1 MNLIERVAQDNGIV
15 DFKAAPDIIK
25 CKVYKLMLVEIFTML
40 RKENLLHL
48 PKETLMT
55 FLESLRET
63 IDGFYDLRSSNSI
76 GAELYECLRQTMPVI
91 REAYSHLLAAL
102 ALLEEAGETFEY
114 FQQLQSCTDNM
125 YTAIEQ
131 LQAVEL

>member
-25 CKVYKLMLVEIFTML
+25 CKVYKLTLVKIFTML

-48 PKETLMT
+48 AKETLMT

-63 IDGFYDLRSSNSI
+63 IDGFYELRSSNSI

-91 REAYSHLLAAL
+91 REAYGL
-102 ALLEEAGETFEY
+102 
-114 FQQLQSCTDNM
+114 NP
-125 YTAIEQ
+125 
-131 LQAVEL
+131 